1 MHYPWGGAE
10 GVKVGCDIIEDEP
23 YLERGCS
30 AVGSMSCSHALNCA
44 VQIFHNFT
52 VKLPFNA
59 GNAAVR
65 YGLVRNSDDE
75 T

>member
-1 MHYPWGGAE
+1 MHYPRRGE

-52 VKLPFNA
+52 IKLPFNA

-65 YGLVRNSDDE
+65 YVLVTVSWSRK
-75 T
+75 